1 MASHHRT
8 NQGSYR
14 IYGSTAYAP
23 AYEGNAVPKRQGD
36 IQHPIPKV
44 RPKVQRRTLTRTK
57 VKVREAGEVSPFAVI
72 GFFAVGI
79 MAALLIMNY
88 AQYLTVSDQ
97 TVSLRDELSE
107 LQDQYVTL
115 SAQYEQVFDIEKI
128 QEAVG
133 DTMIRPM
140 NDQIVYLDLSEPDN
154 VVLYGEQETT
164 FGAVGALEGVKEIFS
179 RVFEYFQ

>member
-1 MASHHRT
+1 MASRHHT
-8 NQGSYR
+8 NQGSYHT
-14 IYGSTAYAP
+14 YGSTAYAP
-23 AYEGNAVPKRQGD
+23 AYGGNAVPKRQGEV
-36 IQHPIPKV
+36 QRPIPKV

-57 VKVREAGEVSPFAVI
+57 IKTREAGEVSPFAVVGFMAI
-72 GFFAVGI
+72 GV

-97 TVSLRDELSE
+97 TVSLRDQLSK

-115 SAQYEQVFDIEKI
+115 SAQYEQVFDMEKI

-154 VVLYGEQETT
+154 VVLFSEQETT
-164 FGAVGALEGVKEIFS
+164 FGAAGALEGVREIFS
-179 RVFEYFQ
+179 QVFEYFQ